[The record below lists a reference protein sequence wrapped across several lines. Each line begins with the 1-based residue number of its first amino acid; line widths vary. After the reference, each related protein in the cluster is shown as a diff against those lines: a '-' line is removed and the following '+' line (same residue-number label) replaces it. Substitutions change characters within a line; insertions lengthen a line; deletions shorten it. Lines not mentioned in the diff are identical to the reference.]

1 MSDADR
7 LVDNV
12 VHAAQRYRAIEQ
24 VAKEG
29 DDTPKRAV
37 THEPRAPERPDA
49 ARLSCP
55 GCVKQH
61 FLVLRLRRKRLR
73 QCLGALGGLLVQEL
87 AADLVTP
94 GQLCHR
100 LGARQDLE
108 RQVLALLGVQLMGCT
123 TLRST

>member
-1 MSDADR
+1 MSEADR

-12 VHAAQRYRAIEQ
+12 VHAAQRYGAIEQ
-24 VAKEG
+24 VPKEG

-37 THEPRAPERPDA
+37 TEQHQPQNGLTQSGLGDRQ
-49 ARLSCP
+49 
-55 GCVKQH
+55 VKHH

-73 QCLGALGGLLVQEL
+73 QCLGALGGWLVQEL

-108 RQVLALLGVQLMGCT
+108 RQGLALLGV
-123 TLRST
+123 